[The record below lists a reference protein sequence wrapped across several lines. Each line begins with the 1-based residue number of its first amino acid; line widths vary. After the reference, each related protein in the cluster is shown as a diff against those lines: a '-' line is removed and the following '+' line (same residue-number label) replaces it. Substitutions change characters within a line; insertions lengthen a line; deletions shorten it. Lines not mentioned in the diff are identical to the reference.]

1 MGEVGMSE
9 LLSYDISGKFFDEI
23 LNIDKK
29 IRFVAIYDGHF
40 KAKYQKGIDRLL
52 GEDEIKESLSEAHHR
67 WESRKK
73 LIFKIGYPKYAMA
86 QYNTVNRITIP
97 LDDDRLIMISTE
109 LTISI
114 PELIEKIQKI
124 RDKFFGKLM

>member
-9 LLSYDISGKFFDEI
+9 LSYDISGKFFDEI

-40 KAKYQKGIDRLL
+40 KAKYQKGIERLL
-52 GEDEIKESLSEAHHR
+52 REDEIKDSLSEAHHR

-73 LIFKIGYPKYAMA
+73 LVFKIGYPRYAMA

-97 LDDDRLIMISTE
+97 VDDDRLIMVSTE
-109 LTISI
+109 LSANI
-114 PELIEKIQKI
+114 PELVERIQKT
-124 RDKFFGKLM
+124 RDKFFGKLV